1 MRIIKENFKF
11 ILVIIISLLICYI
24 KFPYYIDAPG
34 GITNMNEKI
43 EIDGYKSKG
52 SFNLAYVKEY
62 EATLPT
68 MLISLVNRNWN
79 LIKQEE
85 VLLDTE
91 DAKSYAYR
99 DKILM
104 DESISNAIYVAY
116 TKANKKINIISNKLL
131 VLYLAESSNTN
142 LKVGDEIISI
152 NNKKIQNKEDITDIV
167 NNCNIGDKIEIKVIN
182 NDKEYNRY
190 AYIINEEN
198 SKKIGILISNIKEY
212 DTNPKVKVNVDKNES
227 GSSGG
232 LITALSI
239 YDSLVEKDI
248 TNGLTIVGTGT
259 IDLDG
264 NIGSIGGVEYKLKS
278 AVKEKADLFIVPN
291 DENYKEALKIK
302 KENNYNI
309 EIIGVSTFDEVIDY
323 FDKECKFNEN

>member
-1 MRIIKENFKF
+1 MKRIKENYKF
-11 ILVIIISLLICYI
+11 ILGIICILLICYI

-34 GITNMNEKI
+34 GITNMNDKI
-43 EIDGYKSKG
+43 EMEGYKSKG
-52 SFNLAYVKEY
+52 SFNLAYVREY
-62 EATLPT
+62 RATLPT
-68 MLISLVNRNWN
+68 MLISLIKKDWD
-79 LIKQEE
+79 LIKQDE

-91 DAKSYAYR
+91 DDKAYEYR

-104 DESISNAIYVAY
+104 KESISNAIYVAY
-116 TKANKKINIISNKLL
+116 TKANKQINITSNKLL
-131 VLYLAESSNTN
+131 VLYLAENSNTN
-142 LKVGDEIISI
+142 LEVGDEIISI
-152 NNKKIQNKEDITDIV
+152 NDKKVSNKQQLAQII
-167 NNCNIGDKIEIKVIN
+167 NNSNIGDKIEIKVIN
-182 NDKEYNRY
+182 NNKEYNRY
-190 AYIINEEN
+190 AYIINEDN
-198 SKKIGILISNIKEY
+198 SKKIGILISNIKKY
-212 DTNPKVKVNVDKNES
+212 KTNPKVKVNVDKNES

-291 DENYKEALKIK
+291 DENYKEALKV
-302 KENNYNI
+302 KEKNNYDI
-309 EIIGVSTFDEVIDY
+309 EILGVSTFDEVIEWLNKKY
-323 FDKECKFNEN
+323 K

>member
-1 MRIIKENFKF
+1 MRIIKNNYKF
-11 ILVIIISLLICYI
+11 IISLILII
-24 KFPYYIDAPG
+24 VVFSIRFPYYIDAPG
-34 GITNMNEKI
+34 GITDMSEKI
-43 EIDGYKSKG
+43 EMDGKTSEG

-62 EATLPT
+62 RATIPT
-68 MLISLVNRNWN
+68 LIISLFNKDW
-79 LIKQEE
+79 K
-85 VLLDTE
+85 VLKTEDVMLDTE
-91 DAKSYAYR
+91 DYESYELR

-116 TKANKKINIISNKLL
+116 TKSNKKINVITNQLL
-131 VLYLAESSNTN
+131 VTYIDDNADTDLI
-142 LKVGDEIISI
+142 VGDEIISI
-152 NNKKIQNKEDITDIV
+152 NDKEVQSREDITNII
-167 NNCNIGDKIEIKVIN
+167 NNLNIGDKLNIKVIN
-182 NDKEYNRY
+182 KKQEYDRY
-190 AYIINEEN
+190 AYIIKEDD

-212 DTNPKVKVNVDKNES
+212 ETSPKVSVNVDKNES

-239 YDSLVEKDI
+239 YDLLVEKDI

-291 DENYKEALKIK
+291 DENYEQALKVK
-302 KENNYNI
+302 KENNYDI
-309 EIIGVSTFDEVIDY
+309 EILGVSTFDEVIDY
-323 FDKECKFNEN
+323 LEKLN

>member
-1 MRIIKENFKF
+1 MKIIKENYKF
-11 ILVIIISLLICYI
+11 ILSIVIILLVCYI

-43 EIDGYKSKG
+43 EIDGYNSKG

-62 EATLPT
+62 RATIPT
-68 MLISLVNRNWN
+68 MLISLINKDWK
-79 LIKQEE
+79 LIKEEE

-91 DAKSYAYR
+91 DDNSYEYR

-104 DESISNAIYVAY
+104 QESVSNAIYVAY
-116 TKANKKINIISNKLL
+116 IKANKEINTISNKLL
-131 VLYLAESSNTN
+131 VTYIDSNANTN
-142 LKVGDEIISI
+142 LIVGDEIISI
-152 NNKKIQNKEDITDIV
+152 NNKKIENKQEITKIV
-167 NNCNIGDKIEIKVIN
+167 NSCNIGDKIEIKVLN
-182 NDKEYNRY
+182 KDKEYNRY
-190 AYIINEEN
+190 AYVINGDN

-212 DTNPKVKVNVDKNES
+212 ETMPKVKVNIDKNES

-239 YDSLVEKDI
+239 YNSLIEKDI

-259 IDLDG
+259 IDLNG

-278 AVKEKADLFIVPN
+278 AVKEKAHLFIVPK

-302 KENNYNI
+302 KDNNYDI
-309 EIIGVSTFDEVIDY
+309 QILGVSTFDEVIEY
-323 FDKECKFNEN
+323 LNKEM